1 MRGFLRSTAAGL
13 GLELILEERKTGF
26 LISLYRFA
34 VFGRPAAVLAFQR
47 LLGAAIERYKA
58 IP

>member
-1 MRGFLRSTAAGL
+1 MKGFLRDTAASL
-13 GLELILEERKTGF
+13 GLELILEERKTGL

-34 VFGRPAAVLAFQR
+34 IFGRPAAVLAFQR
-47 LLGAAIERYKA
+47 LLVGAIERYKA